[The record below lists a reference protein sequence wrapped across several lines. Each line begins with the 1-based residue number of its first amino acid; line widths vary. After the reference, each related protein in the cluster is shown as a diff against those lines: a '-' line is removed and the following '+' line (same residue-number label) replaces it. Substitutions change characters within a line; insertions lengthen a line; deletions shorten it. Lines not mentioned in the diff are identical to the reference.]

1 MVASKEDGS
10 MRRAIQAAAAI
21 VGVGLAAAAVGDWVN
36 SWSSFSGRS
45 FSPTF
50 TRGDIGAVV
59 RVLGLDEAEATVV
72 QDLHEAYAA
81 RVRDEGRAVRRE
93 VAGLIEEAE
102 LMSRSEVAREV
113 QGLRDEWEERRVA
126 LEGEFLEE
134 LRLTLTREQDV
145 RWPLVERELRRIHE
159 LPAGRMRGESVDV
172 IRLAEVAGVEAEGA
186 VAAALDRYSRALDG
200 LLRTRAKELERN
212 TMEEVLTLIE
222 TDARAAKRAFEGV
235 RDARVEIRDL
245 NLEAVREVVA
255 AAPPEAGERLWWSYL
270 EQTLSRVVTETV
282 AERMLA
288 NAAKVP
294 SLTDAQIDRLA
305 SIRERYEASRWEWMD
320 RMRGVVFEIEEEAVP
335 EAIAV
340 ALGEAPTRVRPE
352 SEPGPTPEWLEGS
365 AFRKAWTDRLRMD
378 RALRGELESLLTE
391 AQWVELPVSIDQGI
405 RFRGGQ
411 LYNVASSGGGG
422 LDL

>member
-1 MVASKEDGS
+1 
-10 MRRAIQAAAAI
+10 
-21 VGVGLAAAAVGDWVN
+21 
-36 SWSSFSGRS
+36 
-45 FSPTF
+45 
-50 TRGDIGAVV
+50 
-59 RVLGLDEAEATVV
+59 
-72 QDLHEAYAA
+72 
-81 RVRDEGRAVRRE
+81 
-93 VAGLIEEAE
+93 
-102 LMSRSEVAREV
+102 
-113 QGLRDEWEERRVA
+113 
-126 LEGEFLEE
+126 
-134 LRLTLTREQDV
+134 
-145 RWPLVERELRRIHE
+145 
-159 LPAGRMRGESVDV
+159 
-172 IRLAEVAGVEAEGA
+172 VEAEGA

-200 LLRTRAKELERN
+200 LLRARAKELERN